1 MFNLFIFYQ
10 SFSSDTLRSLVE
22 RTRSSQ
28 KIPFTSEMRK
38 FAITLQFYSSRA
50 YDYVRKSSKNV
61 LPHQKT
67 ITKWYKVINGN
78 PGFTSEAFE

>member
-1 MFNLFIFYQ
+1 M
-10 SFSSDTLRSLVE
+10 SG
-22 RTRSSQ
+22 Q

-50 YDYVRKSSKNV
+50 YEYVRKSFKNV

-78 PGFTSEAFE
+78 PGFTSEAFELVILVYYIQIVKAV